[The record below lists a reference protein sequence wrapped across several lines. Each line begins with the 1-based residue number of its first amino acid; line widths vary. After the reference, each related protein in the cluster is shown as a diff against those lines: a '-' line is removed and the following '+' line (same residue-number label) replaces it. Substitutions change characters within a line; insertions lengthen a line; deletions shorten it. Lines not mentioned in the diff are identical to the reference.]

1 MSGTPHSCFQNISIL
16 TLHFFIYSPTTL
28 SRTLLC
34 ARHKGQGQNQKE
46 ERSTESQRGID
57 FTCPLEVPT
66 GRSSLFP
73 AHLLH
78 WAVSRKHKILL
89 VNHFTAR
96 LGTVSGNN
104 LFFFSWPFYMAF
116 EILVSRPGIKPM
128 PPAVETQSPNPGL
141 PGNSLAI
148 TFDG

>member
-16 TLHFFIYSPTTL
+16 TVHLFIYSPTTL

-46 ERSTESQRGID
+46 ERSMESQRGID

-89 VNHFTAR
+89 VIILLPGLAQC
-96 LGTVSGNN
+96 LAII
-104 LFFFSWPFYMAF
+104 FFFSWPLYMAF

-141 PGNSLAI
+141 PGNSLAV
-148 TFDG
+148 TYDG